1 MLFSFE
7 ADERGSNTLSSP
19 ELFKTRLDAEDGAL
33 LFGVGLD
40 DLRLPVDDVFGS
52 VIFRPGLL
60 GVKYF
65 GGDPSRELVL
75 DRDDLKL
82 DRRLVTGNDDDDLG
96 VAGIGVLSSFKSCSV
111 DSGGIALAAFV
122 SVLLFLLDD
131 ANPGRGRA
139 FSA

>member
-1 MLFSFE
+1 M
-7 ADERGSNTLSSP
+7 
-19 ELFKTRLDAEDGAL
+19 
-33 LFGVGLD
+33 
-40 DLRLPVDDVFGS
+40 
-52 VIFRPGLL
+52 
-60 GVKYF
+60 KYF

-111 DSGGIALAAFV
+111 EGGGIALAAFE
-122 SVLLFLLDD
+122 SVLLFLFDD
-131 ANPGRGRA
+131 VNPGRGRA